1 MAGSLYHARLH
12 AIFRARAVEWG
23 LPVTHLNADLYD
35 ALRSAGA
42 DDAVA
47 RKAAES
53 VRAPDQLSER
63 IDGLDKRLGILM
75 WMVGLNIGC
84 TIGLYAL
91 LFRVLP

>member
-1 MAGSLYHARLH
+1 MSY
-12 AIFRARAVEWG
+12 
-23 LPVTHLNADLYD
+23 LNADLYD

-42 DDAVA
+42 DEAMA
-47 RKAAES
+47 RKASES
-53 VRAPDQLSER
+53 VRAPDQLGSWCLSAAGLLEAMR

-91 LFRVLP
+91 LFRALP